1 MNVVTMSR
9 MALLAGAVALTATL
23 LAQQPNDSTPQPLPQ
38 SSSTV
43 SDTLPDEPDATGV
56 ASPPQRDAPAAEAPA
71 DVATSVVKQKTSD
84 AASGFIEPTNA
95 AAEAEFVKSIKA
107 ALDEKTPVGKAPTVQ
122 IPKAAV
128 TIKAQPEL
136 DHTILVALINQ
147 LKSLGIG
154 RFALGTSTNGRSSIK
169 LELPEDA
176 SYVEVQKLGAAIRQ
190 QQGFDYDLQV
200 GSNIVETYVRQDD
213 GDWGLKE
220 TLPNNSDSAL
230 ADAYDD
236 QSQPPQVVKV
246 YVLKF
251 ASAESAVKTLKA
263 LFTDDNLA
271 IHADERTNSVIV
283 RADEEIHEV
292 IATLLKEI
300 DDFPPAKWRNSA
312 GEEDDDKGFTLSI
325 QGGSSD
331 NKRELQQRF
340 NSFESRAQQLAVQ
353 IQRLKNSGGS
363 ETQEI
368 KRLTKELES
377 TVRQAFTL
385 RQSLHRTE
393 LVDHARRLQT
403 IHQSIANRDALAD
416 QIIQHRVEEL
426 LNPNLHWTATPQAAP
441 KRVILVDNKPTEFG
455 EMKSGALV
463 FPVPSTSD
471 PSYVARVP
479 VQTPRME
486 SEPIPATADPREQ
499 ILRST
504 GEPSLP
510 SLESQPSFS
519 RPKGQT
525 GARDFHERYTKH
537 LSNMKRMRE
546 ERARYLRDL
555 EKIDGSTAPR
565 DQVAA
570 KSLRAV
576 SDSLQSQ
583 LASEQAAF
591 EFLEEEYE
599 TQVKLYELELQQHL
613 ETLTG
618 AQREF
623 ERMKRL
629 AEQGATTQSKVA
641 EMSAKVRFTQLQIE
655 QVKAELDLLLK
666 TRPVQ
671 PAVESE
677 N

>member
-23 LAQQPNDSTPQPLPQ
+23 LAQQPDDPAPQPLPQ
-38 SSSTV
+38 SSSPV

-71 DVATSVVKQKTSD
+71 GVATSVVEQETSD

-300 DDFPPAKWRNSA
+300 DDFPPAK
-312 GEEDDDKGFTLSI
+312 
-325 QGGSSD
+325 
-331 NKRELQQRF
+331 
-340 NSFESRAQQLAVQ
+340 
-353 IQRLKNSGGS
+353 
-363 ETQEI
+363 
-368 KRLTKELES
+368 
-377 TVRQAFTL
+377 
-385 RQSLHRTE
+385 
-393 LVDHARRLQT
+393 
-403 IHQSIANRDALAD
+403 
-416 QIIQHRVEEL
+416 
-426 LNPNLHWTATPQAAP
+426 
-441 KRVILVDNKPTEFG
+441 
-455 EMKSGALV
+455 
-463 FPVPSTSD
+463 
-471 PSYVARVP
+471 
-479 VQTPRME
+479 
-486 SEPIPATADPREQ
+486 
-499 ILRST
+499 
-504 GEPSLP
+504 
-510 SLESQPSFS
+510 
-519 RPKGQT
+519 
-525 GARDFHERYTKH
+525 
-537 LSNMKRMRE
+537 
-546 ERARYLRDL
+546 
-555 EKIDGSTAPR
+555 
-565 DQVAA
+565 
-570 KSLRAV
+570 
-576 SDSLQSQ
+576 
-583 LASEQAAF
+583 
-591 EFLEEEYE
+591 
-599 TQVKLYELELQQHL
+599 
-613 ETLTG
+613 
-618 AQREF
+618 
-623 ERMKRL
+623 
-629 AEQGATTQSKVA
+629 
-641 EMSAKVRFTQLQIE
+641 
-655 QVKAELDLLLK
+655 
-666 TRPVQ
+666 
-671 PAVESE
+671 
-677 N
+677 